1 MKRTPFLII
10 VSFSLL
16 IILFQS
22 KKTYGRIN
30 NYSETEIKDSSL
42 VDFSKISQIVRY
54 PNGTKNYS
62 KIFLNALNSS
72 SYDPFIAGMS
82 KLSGFSNYSIR
93 GYERNDYEVVYDGIV
108 LNRHENAM
116 YYFPNWI
123 ALLGLNNTTG
133 EGFNHNINR
142 SFYSGIFGAYELTSS
157 HFRHKKT
164 SFSWT
169 SANHLYRNSFHAVH
183 STGEMNNGWSITISG
198 SGSWANEGYVESTAH
213 SEWSYFFAAKKTI
226 NQHHDLSF
234 TIMGTPIRNSQTNYA
249 PQEAFNLRE
258 NNYYSPNFGYQ
269 EGKLRNENQFTS
281 HIPIGII
288 NHSWKISDRFELNSS
303 FAYSKGSSSFSE
315 LEWNDAYNP
324 SPTYYRNMP
333 SYYSEYLG
341 NETAADYFTNEWL
354 NNPDFYQIN
363 WHQLYFENRNNLYQI
378 DNANGIMGN
387 SIIGNRAKYYLALN
401 NRDMDDLHLTS
412 TITYQ
417 LNSRLTLVAGVYY
430 QNNQQ
435 HFYKTMDD
443 LLGADFHLDILNAS
457 YYLPELSSFQSDLNQ
472 PNRTVSEGEQFAYDY
487 IASTNSSYVHA
498 LIEYKLPKIEI
509 TAFGSIGGRSILREG
524 QMENEAFKTN
534 SLGSSETYHF
544 GNYNFRGE
552 TKFWAHENHSIQI
565 NGFIESCSPDFYDL
579 FVLPQVSNVTANYAN
594 KTANGISFGYKA
606 NTKYINATFNAYKTN
621 INNQNKNIPY
631 FDEVLEIRGTVSLEG
646 LNQVHEGIELGVD
659 YKLSRHITF
668 NLAAAHGKYYYSS
681 RPNTSVFLN
690 YLTEPLVENETS
702 YVKNFRVPNI
712 PQTLLGIGIAFQS
725 SNNLFF
731 ELRGN
736 YYDNI
741 FSAFSYESRTALS
754 TSTLTLPESEIDELM
769 KQSKLAGGGTLDISF
784 GKGWSVFNKQHN
796 ILFCILV
803 TNALDNQNIVIGG
816 FESGGY
822 LTENRLMSQ
831 HKYMYMYGRS
841 IFVNLL
847 YQF

>member
-1 MKRTPFLII
+1 MFL
-10 VSFSLL
+10 LL
-16 IILFQS
+16 VQS
-22 KKTYGRIN
+22 KKSNGRIN
-30 NYSETEIKDSSL
+30 NYRKTEIKDSSV
-42 VDFSKISQIVRY
+42 VDFSKISQIVSY

-62 KIFLNALNSS
+62 KIFLNTLNSS

-82 KLSGFSNYSIR
+82 KLSGYSNYSIR

-116 YYFPNWI
+116 NYFPNWI

-133 EGFNHNINR
+133 EGFNPNINR

-157 HFRHKKT
+157 QFRHKKT

-183 STGEMNNGWSITISG
+183 STGEINNGWSITISG

-213 SEWSYFFAAKKTI
+213 SEWSYLFAAKKTI

-234 TIMGTPIRNSQTNYA
+234 TIMGTPIRNRQTDYA

-324 SPTYYRNMP
+324 NPTYYRNMP

-387 SIIGNRAKYYLALN
+387 SIIGYRAKYYLALN

-417 LNSRLTLVAGVYY
+417 INSRLTLVAGVYY

-457 YYLPELSSFQSDLNQ
+457 YYLPEFSSFQSDLNQ
-472 PNRTVSEGEQFAYDY
+472 PNRTVYEGEQFAYDY
-487 IASTNSSYVHA
+487 IASINSSYGHA

-509 TAFGSIGGRSILREG
+509 VAFGSIGGRSIKREG
-524 QMENEAFKTN
+524 QMDNEAFKTN
-534 SLGSSETYHF
+534 SLGSSETYLF

-552 TKFWAHENHSIQI
+552 TRFWAHENHSIQI
-565 NGFIESCSPDFYDL
+565 NGFIQSCSPDFYDL

-659 YKLSRHITF
+659 YKLSRHFTF
-668 NLAAAHGKYYYSS
+668 NLAAAHGKYYYNS
-681 RPNTSVFLN
+681 RPNASVFLN
-690 YLTEPLVENETS
+690 YLTEPFVENETS

-736 YYDNI
+736 YYDKI
-741 FSAFSYESRTALS
+741 FSAFSYESRTDLS
-754 TSTLTLPESEIDELM
+754 SSTISLPDSELSELM
-769 KQSKLAGGGTLDISF
+769 KQSKLSGGGTLDFSF
-784 GKGWSVFNKQHN
+784 GKAWSVFNKQHN
-796 ILFCILV
+796 IILNVLFMNV
-803 TNALDNQNIVIGG
+803 LDNQKIVIGG
-816 FESGGY
+816 IETGGILAEY
-822 LTENRLMSQ
+822 RLMSQ
-831 HKYMYMYGRS
+831 NKYMYMYGRN

-847 YQF
+847 YQFK